1 MVWVKSLFSCDA
13 IAGMNIEISTNMI
26 MGAHGAL
33 IDVHHAVDLVFLI
46 GLHVDGLPYLIVGGN
61 EGGDGRLKV
70 SG

>member
-1 MVWVKSLFSCDA
+1 
-13 IAGMNIEISTNMI
+13 MNIEISTNMI